1 MIRVYALK
9 LMLCVLTIES
19 ITTMF
24 PIFLPRVT
32 AHYNEFGVTQAIN
45 DVLGGDFVSHVNV
58 RLTIYR
64 GRPYQSMIVYF
75 TEQEGNETTDAFF
88 AELERRPRRIYN
100 GGIDKR
106 EWLSQN
112 VPNPAFGRLYYWIVQ
127 KHVPRTAEA

>member
-1 MIRVYALK
+1 MF
-9 LMLCVLTIES
+9 CVLTRES

-45 DVLGGDFVSHVNV
+45 DGFGGDFVSHVTV

-64 GRPYQSMIVYF
+64 GKPYQTMIVYF
-75 TEQEGNETTDAFF
+75 KDREGNATTDAFF
-88 AELERRPRRIYN
+88 AQLEEGPSRIYN
-100 GGIDKR
+100 GASDQR

-112 VPNPAFGRLYYWIVQ
+112 VPNPAFGRLYYWIVE
-127 KHVPRTAEA
+127 KHVPRTVEA

>member
-1 MIRVYALK
+1 
-9 LMLCVLTIES
+9 MLCVLTRES
-19 ITTMF
+19 ITIMF

-64 GRPYQSMIVYF
+64 GKPYQTMLVYF
-75 TEQEGNETTDAFF
+75 KDREGNATTDTFF
-88 AELERRPRRIYN
+88 AQLEEGPSRIYN
-100 GGIDKR
+100 GASDQR

-112 VPNPAFGRLYYWIVQ
+112 VPNPAFGRPYYWIVE
-127 KHVPRTAEA
+127 KHVPRAAQA